1 MEIVRGNNCVVETND
16 NPRTRYLI
24 NNTCVL
30 AERDPKMA
38 AMTNRVSGR
47 VGGPILLV
55 SGSAMG
61 TDMQLRVYN
70 HWGRGGGTYSYTPS
84 STL

>member
-1 MEIVRGNNCVVETND
+1 METVRGNNCVVETND

-38 AMTNRVSGR
+38 AMTNRVSSRG
-47 VGGPILLV
+47 GGPILLV
-55 SGSAMG
+55 SGSAMVTEG
-61 TDMQLRVYN
+61 ELTVYN
-70 HWGRGGGTYSYTPS
+70 Y
-84 STL
+84 